1 MNYSYPSLKFFLT
14 TNFLLARSNF
24 HRLMKLTDL
33 KPHLPQNLT
42 GSTNKYFKNQKNETG
57 NPFFT

>member
-24 HRLMKLTDL
+24 HRLMKLTEFET
-33 KPHLPQNLT
+33 P
-42 GSTNKYFKNQKNETG
+42 STPKLNQQYKQVL
-57 NPFFT
+57 